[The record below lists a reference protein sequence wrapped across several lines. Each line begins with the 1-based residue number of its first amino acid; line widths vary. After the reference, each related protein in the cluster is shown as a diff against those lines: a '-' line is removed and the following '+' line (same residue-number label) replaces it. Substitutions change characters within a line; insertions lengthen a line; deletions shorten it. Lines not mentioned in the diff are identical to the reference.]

1 MEKGISKYITAAVF
15 IAVLA
20 GFFILNLVID
30 TPAILES
37 ERRPPASFPKLT
49 AKSFADDSFMKGFD
63 EWAQDG
69 FTFREN
75 LRTLRAIMVFYIFQ
89 QTDKEGLYIGDTGI
103 GQFRKIDE
111 QAWRQTIGKVNR
123 MAERLQDG
131 SREFNMYIAVIP
143 DKSLYA
149 GRFLPGYDAG
159 TARRL
164 IEEELSPAITAID
177 LHDSLSAGD
186 FYRTDLHWSQPMT
199 GGVMDQLGGAM
210 GFDSAPAVDL
220 PGFSVNVAGEF
231 KGAYAGQIALPVAP
245 DIIEYV
251 LCDDIAGAAAYYL
264 DPGTQAFLPGE
275 MYYHEALSRGGD
287 PYDFFLNGPQPLIML
302 ESQRGEPVDP
312 EESRPNGRVL
322 YLFRDSFGSSLG
334 PLFLGAYD
342 RVVLIDLRYID
353 SRILP
358 EFVDFEPGSDVLFL
372 YSSQIFGSP
381 GTMLVS

>member
-75 LRTLRAIMVFYIFQ
+75 LRTLRAIMVFHVFQ

-199 GGVMDQLGGAM
+199 GDVMDELGSAM
-210 GFDSAPAVDL
+210 GFESILKADST
-220 PGFSVNVAGEF
+220 GNSVNIAGEF
-231 KGAYAGQIALPVAP
+231 RGAYAGQIALPIEP
-245 DIIEYV
+245 DAIEYV
-251 LCDDIAGAAAYYL
+251 INEYIESAGTSYL
-264 DPGTQAFLPGE
+264 DPKTQAFQPGE
-275 MYYHEALSRGGD
+275 MYYHEALTRGGD
-287 PYDFFLNGPQPLIML
+287 PYDFFLNGPQPLIVL
-302 ESQRGEPVDP
+302 ESHQGESAVSDDGRPV
-312 EESRPNGRVL
+312 GRTL